1 MLKTSAI
8 AASVLALLAPAV
20 MAQNTISVPDQAN
33 GVNRQQAMAPVMEDR
48 TGRTF
53 IHDEYGN
60 LYDGRGELITAR
72 PLKLKR

>member
-1 MLKTSAI
+1 M

-20 MAQNTISVPDQAN
+20 MAQNTISVPNQAN
-33 GVNRQQAMAPVMEDR
+33 GVNRQQTMAPVMEDS

-60 LYDGRGELITAR
+60 VYDGRGKLITAR
-72 PLKLKR
+72 PVKLKR

>member
-1 MLKTSAI
+1 MLKASAI

-20 MAQNTISVPDQAN
+20 MAQNSVSVPSQAN
-33 GVNRQQAMAPVMEDR
+33 GVNRQQAMAPVTEDR

-72 PLKLKR
+72 SVKLKR

>member
-8 AASVLALLAPAV
+8 AASVALLAPAV
-20 MAQNTISVPDQAN
+20 MAQNTISVPNQAN

-72 PLKLKR
+72 PVKLKR